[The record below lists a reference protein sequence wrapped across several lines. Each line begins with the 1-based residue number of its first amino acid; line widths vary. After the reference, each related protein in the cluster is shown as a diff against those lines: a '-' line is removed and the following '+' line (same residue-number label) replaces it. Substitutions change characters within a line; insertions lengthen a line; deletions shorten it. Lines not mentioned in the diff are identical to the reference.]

1 MTAGHID
8 VLPILLGFFDQPFG
22 CGRTERHDA
31 GDFVCAEHIPEPD
44 VNELQGRG

>member
-8 VLPILLGFFDQPFG
+8 VLSILLGFFDQPFG
-22 CGRTERHDA
+22 CGGTERHDA
-31 GDFVCAEHIPEPD
+31 GDFVRAEHIPEPD

>member
-1 MTAGHID
+1 MTAGHVD

-22 CGRTERHDA
+22 CCGTERHDT
-31 GDFVCAEHIPEPD
+31 GDLVRAEHIPETD

>member
-1 MTAGHID
+1 MTAGHVD

-22 CGRTERHDA
+22 CCGTEWHDT
-31 GDFVCAEHIPEPD
+31 GDLVRAEHIPETD